1 MAALQE
7 KISATT
13 KKTMSKS
20 ATGKSATGKSA
31 KAEPAAAECIIC
43 CEPYN
48 KSTRACIECEYVG
61 CKYEVCIACVRAY
74 LLTSTNEPH
83 CMECKQ
89 PWTPKFMLALTKKWL
104 TDTYRPHRQKFLCEV
119 ELSKLAE
126 SMEAAERY
134 KLSKKEE
141 EFRAE
146 LRVKERQLRHQLN
159 ELMTQ
164 TGASYARER
173 NLARPAG
180 TVEEALEK
188 KVFFMSCPAAA
199 CNGMLSTQYKCGIC
213 ELYTCP
219 ECHEVIGANK
229 TAEHT
234 CDPNNVASAQAI
246 KKDTK
251 QCPGCHNRIYRT
263 EGCSQMWCTG
273 CHTAFDWNTGKKVIT
288 GQLHNP
294 HWLEYQRTQNN
305 GQAQRAPG
313 DVPCGGICTRNEFSR
328 IIGRLNVN
336 THPRIPE
343 RETICEK
350 LRIVYAFVVEVTLN
364 RVRELRELCQR
375 MRNFGNERVKYIV
388 GEMTKE
394 QLATNIFRS
403 DRSRQKNTEI
413 LHIYELLSA
422 VGIDLFN
429 RLIVSELPAQE
440 LTLLAQEQIAE
451 YDKLRIH
458 CNGLFAAISNTY
470 TLVVP
475 QVPET
480 WRIISDKFNTKTLSR
495 IACAAAQDAAEKE
508 TAGAA
513 AQEKE
518 TAGAAQDE
526 AAQGAVGAAQQVLL
540 L

>member
-13 KKTMSKS
+13 KKAMTSKS
-20 ATGKSATGKSA
+20 ATSKSA
-31 KAEPAAAECIIC
+31 KAEAAAAECIIC

-141 EFRAE
+141 GFRAE
-146 LRVKERQLRHQLN
+146 LRIKERELRHQLN
-159 ELMTQ
+159 ELNNQ
-164 TGASYARER
+164 VGASYARER

-180 TVEEALEK
+180 AGAAGGADAEVVEK
-188 KVFFMSCPAAA
+188 KVFFMSCPATA

-213 ELYTCP
+213 DLYTCP
-219 ECHEVIGANK
+219 ECHEVIGPNK

-328 IIGRLNVN
+328 IVLRINVN
-336 THPRIPE
+336 TQPRIAD
-343 RETICEK
+343 RDNLCEK
-350 LRIVYAFVVEVTLN
+350 LRMIYAFVVEVTLN

-375 MRNFGNERVKYIV
+375 MRDFQDQRVKFIV

-394 QLATNIFRS
+394 QLATTIYRS

-429 RLIVSELPAQE
+429 RLIGNELPTQE
-440 LTLLAQEQIAE
+440 FASLVQEQLAE
-451 YDKLRIH
+451 YNKLRIH

-470 TLVVP
+470 TLTVP

-480 WRIISDKFNTKTLSR
+480 WRIASEKFNTKTISR
-495 IACAAAQDAAEKE
+495 FAEKNS
-508 TAGAA
+508 
-513 AQEKE
+513 
-518 TAGAAQDE
+518 AAQDE
-526 AAQGAVGAAQQVLL
+526 AAEQASAAAEASAAAPIIIN
-540 L
+540 